1 MTHPVPV
8 FSEGFS
14 AFDDDININDNR
26 MRLWDYKEEKFWNPF
41 ELVEPDSDESKS
53 DESKSDES
61 KSEPESDES
70 KSESS
75 VIFDVNDSVDQEICG
90 ILKKIT
96 RSAKAF
102 KTRKNVKNVSRQG
115 LEQQRCQRLEQQRC
129 LRLEVRCQRLE
140 VRCQRLEQRCQ
151 RLEQRSGN

>member
-53 DESKSDES
+53 DESKSGDNHGLARLHLALMPQGEES
-61 KSEPESDES
+61 GQAGNAERGLAMQRSCKRKIKDIAIKCESAIKRERERE
-70 KSESS
+70 SESRIDKRTC
-75 VIFDVNDSVDQEICG
+75 V
-90 ILKKIT
+90 
-96 RSAKAF
+96 
-102 KTRKNVKNVSRQG
+102 
-115 LEQQRCQRLEQQRC
+115 
-129 LRLEVRCQRLE
+129 
-140 VRCQRLEQRCQ
+140 
-151 RLEQRSGN
+151 